1 MKCDSCGEEMVET
14 EYGYTCN
21 NCGLGISYG
30 ILKRPIKSEN
40 KESSSLI
47 VRKNYDKVIS
57 SLYRALYSNEPLTD
71 DELKLIIEYVME
83 EYK

>member
-1 MKCDSCGEEMVET
+1 MKMKCKKCGSVLISGGICPSCD
-14 EYGYTCN
+14 
-21 NCGLGISYG
+21 LI
-30 ILKRPIKSEN
+30 IKSSN
-40 KESSSLI
+40 IDKFI

-57 SLYRALYSNEPLTD
+57 SLYRALYTDEPLTA